1 MGRCT
6 APKRGHRSERAR
18 RDCPECGSQPPQQ
31 QTPPLPLIPH
41 SARVRRLANPS
52 PVSPS
57 SNLPV
62 KQIQLGTHTPT
73 SGCFTVDLAISR
85 TQWAAGAGFFH
96 SCTINTNDR
105 RFTFVYDCGTARKF
119 SILQSEIDLF
129 LKSINSSWQDSKYMK
144 RNFTFFGTPFK
155 DEWNASSPTT
165 TPTIDT
171 VFISHFDI
179 DHIKGLSYLI
189 QKAKVKELVIP
200 YTTPEERFLYLAT
213 SQQARS
219 SATDRTDDTPIDDF
233 IIKFTANP
241 EDAVNELYREMGT
254 DRRETRVITVSSD
267 SQNGRPNYVRQISVN
282 ANSLSNNQH
291 FKSQDVSIWTI
302 AAHTLSNNAQS
313 YGNKLINELTN
324 RGIISTR
331 DDLTDPHTLRKIFS
345 VKSSISE
352 ITKAYRTIVGR
363 NLNKTSLILYSGP
376 SQPLNTQTSDHI
388 FWTEKSTGNATN
400 STFPSPIL
408 IYNFPHQAGWLG
420 CGDAPLSSATNLSKF
435 DSLFGDHKLFA
446 STFAPPHHGSLR
458 DWNIQLLDSFGYPKE
473 ISPVCVISADGLHQ
487 HPDPYVISDIYSRG
501 SIPFIVT
508 TDTRSRLTET
518 MITNVSCNLP

>member
-1 MGRCT
+1 MSRCT

-18 RDCPECGSQPPQQ
+18 RDCPECGSHPPQQ
-31 QTPPLPLIPH
+31 QTPPLPQISH
-41 SARVRRLANPS
+41 SDRVRGLAHPS
-52 PVSPS
+52 PASPS
-57 SNLPV
+57 NNPPV
-62 KQIQLGTHTPT
+62 KQIQLGTHTTT
-73 SGCFTVDLAISR
+73 SGFFTVDLAISR

-96 SCTINTNDR
+96 SCIINTNNG

-129 LKSINSSWQDSKYMK
+129 LKSINSSWQDPIYK
-144 RNFTFFGTPFK
+144 RRNVTFFGTPFK
-155 DEWNASSPTT
+155 DEWSTSSLPP

-179 DHIKGLSYLI
+179 DHIKGLRYLI

-200 YTTPEERFLYLAT
+200 YTTPEERFLYLVA
-213 SQQARS
+213 SQQARL
-219 SATDRTDDTPIDDF
+219 SATNRTNDAPIDTF
-233 IIKFTANP
+233 AITFTANP
-241 EDAVNELYREMGT
+241 ENAVNELYQET
-254 DRRETRVITVSSD
+254 DADRGETRVITVSSN
-267 SQNGRPNYVRQISVN
+267 SQNGRPNYVTQIITN
-282 ANSLSNNQH
+282 ANDPSNNQH
-291 FKSQDVSIWTI
+291 FNSQDVSIWTI

-313 YGNKLINELTN
+313 YGKKLINELIN
-324 RGIISTR
+324 RGIISTN
-331 DDLTDPHTLRKIFS
+331 DDLTDPHALKRIFS
-345 VKSSISE
+345 VKQSISE

-388 FWTEKSTGNATN
+388 FWTEISTGNATS
-400 STFPSPIL
+400 STFSSPIL
-408 IYNFPHQAGWLG
+408 TYNYPYQAGWLG

-458 DWNIQLLDSFGYPKE
+458 DWNIQLLSSFGYPNE
-473 ISPVCVISADGLHQ
+473 TSPVCVISADGLHR
-487 HPDPYVISDIYSRG
+487 HPDPYVISDIYSSG

-518 MITNVSCNLP
+518 MITNVSCILQ